1 MVSSF
6 PSESPSKKAR
16 DHEVFFSPKVLDELI
31 EHLDTALAYLLTEV
45 IQSNRPKEL
54 QDTLCL
60 IEQLSRANQ
69 ASAQNFIHLLFITC
83 ANVES
88 KEATIERR
96 FLYLYL
102 HTAVFLVDADLLSH
116 LTISLVRLSTYHTQ
130 IIANESSQLRR
141 LLAHRSLND
150 TIRVS
155 WNVDEIPLNIVHF

>member
-1 MVSSF
+1 MFTIHNNQQVAYQCCSTTLRLILKYRTNSVPIATGLNELLSVRLELIVSSF
-6 PSESPSKKAR
+6 ASESPSKKAR
-16 DHEVFFSPKVLDELI
+16 DHEVFFSPKILDELI

-88 KEATIERR
+88 KEKR
-96 FLYLYL
+96 FLHLHL
-102 HTAVFLVDADLLSH
+102 HTAAF
-116 LTISLVRLSTYHTQ
+116 
-130 IIANESSQLRR
+130 
-141 LLAHRSLND
+141 
-150 TIRVS
+150 
-155 WNVDEIPLNIVHF
+155 